1 MITFA
6 QSAADERRDA
16 VADSLKYGEDA
27 DLYGEGV
34 GDGDHVAL
42 AKPGDEDGVHKVEE
56 RVEEYHRDGW
66 YGKAYQRAEHGAAAE
81 VHRAAQFQDASCLF
95 YESHRL

>member
-1 MITFA
+1 MISFA

-42 AKPGDEDGVHKVEE
+42 AKPGDEDSVHKVEE

-66 YGKAYQRAEHGAAAE
+66 YGKAYQRA
-81 VHRAAQFQDASCLF
+81 
-95 YESHRL
+95 